1 MLNQNEKLAIKRVI
15 EIYPEHTIVFEDNSK
30 DNDCSF
36 SEFFKSDYILIEV
49 ANNCSQIRIL
59 RVDRRPCP
67 ACVCHYINQF
77 RATEKLKMKSNDGT
91 HKSEFIKK
99 SLEIIDRL
107 DDLPNDLYDYADEQS
122 EYLNYEMFY
131 QAKDLSEKI
140 QQFIFELRAYMIDR
154 IKDRKK

>member
-1 MLNQNEKLAIKRVI
+1 MLNQNEKLAIKRVL
-15 EIYPEHTIVFEDNSK
+15 EIYPEHTIVFEDNSE

-49 ANNCSQIRIL
+49 SDNYSQIRML
-59 RVDRRPCP
+59 RKDRRPCP
-67 ACVCHYINQF
+67 ACVCHYIDQLK
-77 RATEKLKMKSNDGT
+77 ATEKLKME
-91 HKSEFIKK
+91 SEFIKK

-107 DDLPNDLYDYADEQS
+107 DNLPNDLYEYADEQS
-122 EYLNYEMFY
+122 GYLNDEMFY

-154 IKDRKK
+154 IKDRKKWNLLEI

>member
-1 MLNQNEKLAIKRVI
+1 MLNSNEKLAIKRVM
-15 EIYPEHTIVFEDNSK
+15 EEYPKHIIVFEDNSK

-59 RVDRRPCP
+59 RADRRICP
-67 ACVCHYINQF
+67 SCVCHYINQF

-99 SLEIIDRL
+99 SLEISDKL
-107 DDLPNDLYDYADEQS
+107 DDLPNDLYEYADEQID
-122 EYLNYEMFY
+122 YLDYELFY
-131 QAKDLSEKI
+131 QAKELSEKI
-140 QQFIFELRAYMIDR
+140 QQFTFDLRASMIELTK
-154 IKDRKK
+154 KDL